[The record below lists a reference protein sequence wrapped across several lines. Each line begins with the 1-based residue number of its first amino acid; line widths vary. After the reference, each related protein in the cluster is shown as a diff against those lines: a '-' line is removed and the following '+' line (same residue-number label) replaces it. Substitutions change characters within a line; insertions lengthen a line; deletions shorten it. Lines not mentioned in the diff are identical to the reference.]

1 MTTLYGAIAKLAGE
15 LPSDCIRMAAK
26 QLADGTDCGDGV
38 SVWGAQAARAKSVA
52 EFRAAA
58 ASSGL
63 SPKEIAAALNAAA
76 ATADGIL
83 AENTVDLLWT
93 GPKSASVP
101 VRRMEQSLCE
111 LIDSAQRK
119 LLIVSFVAYKADK
132 VYAAIRAAIDRGVK
146 VAFLTE
152 ASKEHGGTLETD
164 PADMLR
170 EKFPEADFY
179 RWENSNTAHPAVVH
193 AKCAIA
199 DKRTAFVSSANLTGA
214 AMGDNMEL
222 GLLISSRR
230 IVGRMAAH
238 FSALVTEHILKKV

>member
-1 MTTLYGAIAKLAGE
+1 ME
-15 LPSDCIRMAAK
+15 
-26 QLADGTDCGDGV
+26 
-38 SVWGAQAARAKSVA
+38 
-52 EFRAAA
+52 
-58 ASSGL
+58 
-63 SPKEIAAALNAAA
+63 
-76 ATADGIL
+76 GIL
-83 AENTVDLLWT
+83 PAPE
-93 GPKSASVP
+93 SAH
-101 VRRMEQSLCE
+101 
-111 LIDSAQRK
+111 
-119 LLIVSFVAYKADK
+119 
-132 VYAAIRAAIDRGVK
+132 AIRAAIDRGVK